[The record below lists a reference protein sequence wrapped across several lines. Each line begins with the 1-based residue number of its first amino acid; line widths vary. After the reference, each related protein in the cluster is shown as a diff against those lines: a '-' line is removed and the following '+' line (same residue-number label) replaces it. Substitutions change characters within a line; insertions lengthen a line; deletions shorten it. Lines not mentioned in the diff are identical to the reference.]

1 MYSDWSS
8 LTVQLQTLGT
18 ATQSVLAKLPQEDGK
33 QVVASVVHTVAANLG
48 ITVPAEAKPSPLQS
62 EQEVNWCMEVIC
74 HGLCLPLE
82 DHMVIRDCVNIYCE
96 WLSALLPNPK
106 LCVPK
111 PVLEDPN
118 HYARK
123 IITHFN
129 HLFVPRKGEAQETI
143 HRQAVVCHRVLR
155 RVQELAQQSQ
165 IMERETWDTLL
176 SFLLAIND
184 ALLAPPAVKDD
195 VGDQLCE
202 RVLGVLY
209 EIWLIAC
216 VKSFPGPTLWKTFQE
231 MCMNWRHRTGL
242 VTQWNRVNI
251 ALLARQLTFMYGG
264 KMPQLNIPKEDAELV
279 PEQMTKECIAQA
291 SYRFLNSLGNPVELS
306 KPDKVCQTQQ
316 FFQYAIVSDSVIDPT
331 HHPCLHSLP
340 TIFFK
345 AMKGISAMVD
355 AYLGLPKASQLMS
368 LSRSS
373 SAASGP
379 GSASSLQPPTGI
391 PGFIAGSSAYVLSAV
406 TGTLPEHQLIEPSLT
421 RPRCSS
427 ILHLFGPWLFEAA
440 FIGSDFAK
448 NFATAESGVNTTPS
462 GVRRPNELNQ
472 NISPRPSSLSAPGNS
487 LGAEPLDLPPALTPD
502 RFESGRAE
510 AIGALCRIFCA
521 KKTGEEILPSYLAR
535 FYMAVQQ
542 GLRVGPDKVV
552 SECLASVLLNS
563 SNLMRID
570 LEGANLL
577 APYLVTALEIVLPE
591 REIKLASNTINRS
604 DLRRC
609 SVHLLE
615 SILTLPLHFA
625 NMPIKE
631 LCPGSDRNTP
641 PTNFNHLKPRLVNL
655 LVNALQVETETG
667 NAQMLLGCLLLMVQ
681 DSSALEE
688 AELRQSDGYSENSAR
703 NSGNIFAAAS
713 DTQSSFSDYTSLS
726 NDDHEGRY
734 DHDAATDS
742 AHALF
747 VRATYL
753 VCHRLI
759 SSWKSDLNTSLAA
772 LEMLSGLARINIPE
786 QARKLTDALECKRA
800 VKWLC
805 DYIVTQCSRPPP
817 AHSKD
822 LHSSIVAA
830 FQTCVTWLVHHP
842 YLLGD
847 KECLA
852 TVVEVAE
859 LGISGTK
866 SQNRA
871 SDVPVMKEDKDLS
884 PASRRVRDAAEHLL
898 SVVLEQVGYF
908 PNACGA
914 ESLSTLL
921 DEANLVMQ
929 CNSWNGE
936 EISTQDAV
944 QAFRYFVVDQSVIL
958 GILEEPLGNDQD
970 PQPTVTVLIRCPS
983 NKAAW
988 TLQLRHLPRHKSGQV
1003 QRTANPG
1010 RPMAMDDQ
1018 GTRNDSK
1025 PCFFP
1030 DSIDRIPLCA
1040 ADRSIPAVE
1049 SIAGDER
1056 AAMELDRLSRLMES
1070 QADLERDLDK
1080 QATNDQSYHVEFE
1093 CTPPEP
1099 CTEFQTARLILSH
1112 LGFLSIPALKAAVD
1126 SPVPR
1131 LVALENDGLGFVQDL
1146 EALDRLSP
1154 RTHDTILAFYV
1165 RAGQNKAEHIV
1176 HNALYGDLTPL
1187 YLELLASLG
1196 WPVQVATHPGW
1207 TGDVNTSWKVIEA
1220 EQVEH
1225 RDPGPARFNGEQS
1238 VLYWAD
1244 VASELAIVVPSKL
1257 HDPTGQDVISRPSSA
1272 QGAAFLVPES
1282 GSGPNSGA
1290 FETGNNEKTS
1300 LNRNK
1305 EKLERAPTSLS
1316 LELDQEQMARRK
1328 LGRTQGS
1335 GGGAEQKVVLVWLE
1349 SVEDSDSFPLGDL
1362 VSGVNNVCL
1371 IIFIHPLASGLLRV
1385 KLSGHIG
1392 KMNFATPLVD
1402 GMVVSRRAVGP
1413 LVRQTALNMCRRK
1426 RLEADTYQPPHVRRK
1441 LKIQEMVQKYRSHM
1455 TEAEFYAHLFNS
1467 PSM

>member
-48 ITVPAEAKPSPLQS
+48 ITVPAEAKPSPLQT

-340 TIFFK
+340 NIFFK

-379 GSASSLQPPTGI
+379 GSASSLQQPAGI
-391 PGFIAGSSAYVLSAV
+391 PGFIAASSAYVLSAV
-406 TGTLPEHQLIEPSLT
+406 TGTMPEHQAIEPSLT

-440 FIGSDFAK
+440 FIGSEFAK

-462 GVRRPNELNQ
+462 GIRRPNEMNMNPTL
-472 NISPRPSSLSAPGNS
+472 SPRPASLSGPGSS

-542 GLRVGPDKVV
+542 GLKVGPDKIV

-577 APYLVTALEIVLPE
+577 APYLVAALEIVLPE

-609 SVHLLE
+609 AIHLLE

-631 LCPGSDRNTP
+631 LVPGSDRNTP
-641 PTNFNHLKPRLVNL
+641 LTNFNHLKPRIVNL

-734 DHDAATDS
+734 DHDAAADS

-786 QARKLTDALECKRA
+786 QDALECKRA

-871 SDVPVMKEDKDLS
+871 SDIPVMKEDKDLS

-921 DEANLVMQ
+921 DESNLVMQ

-936 EISTQDAV
+936 EISTVDAV
-944 QAFRYFVVDQSVIL
+944 QAFRYFVIDQSVIL

-1003 QRTANPG
+1003 QRSANPG

-1070 QADLERDLDK
+1070 QADLEKDLDK

-1131 LVALENDGLGFVQDL
+1131 LVALENDGLGFVQDI

-1176 HNALYGDLTPL
+1176 NNAQYGDLTPL

-1207 TGDVNTSWKVIEA
+1207 TGDVNTSWKVTEA
-1220 EQVEH
+1220 EQVEQ
-1225 RDPGPARFNGEQS
+1225 RDPGPARFNGEHS
-1238 VLYWAD
+1238 ILYWAD
-1244 VASELAIVVPSKL
+1244 VASELAIVVPSQL
-1257 HDPTGQDVISRPSSA
+1257 HGHAHHDAVSRPSSA

-1290 FETGNNEKTS
+1290 FERGSNERNS
-1300 LNRNK
+1300 LKRNT

-1316 LELDQEQMARRK
+1316 LELDQEAMARRK

-1335 GGGAEQKVVLVWLE
+1335 GGGAEQKVVFVWLE
-1349 SVEDSDSFPLGDL
+1349 SMEDADSFPLGDL

-1426 RLEADTYQPPHVRRK
+1426 RLEADVYQPPHVRRK
-1441 LKIQEMVQKYRSHM
+1441 QKIQEMVQKYRSHM

-1467 PSM
+1467 PCV

>member
-1 MYSDWSS
+1 
-8 LTVQLQTLGT
+8 
-18 ATQSVLAKLPQEDGK
+18 
-33 QVVASVVHTVAANLG
+33 
-48 ITVPAEAKPSPLQS
+48 
-62 EQEVNWCMEVIC
+62 
-74 HGLCLPLE
+74 
-82 DHMVIRDCVNIYCE
+82 
-96 WLSALLPNPK
+96 
-106 LCVPK
+106 
-111 PVLEDPN
+111 
-118 HYARK
+118 
-123 IITHFN
+123 
-129 HLFVPRKGEAQETI
+129 
-143 HRQAVVCHRVLR
+143 
-155 RVQELAQQSQ
+155 
-165 IMERETWDTLL
+165 
-176 SFLLAIND
+176 
-184 ALLAPPAVKDD
+184 
-195 VGDQLCE
+195 
-202 RVLGVLY
+202 
-209 EIWLIAC
+209 
-216 VKSFPGPTLWKTFQE
+216 
-231 MCMNWRHRTGL
+231 MNWRHRTGL

-279 PEQMTKECIAQA
+279 PEHMTKECIAQA

-340 TIFFK
+340 NIFFK

-379 GSASSLQPPTGI
+379 GSASSLQQTAGI
-391 PGFIAGSSAYVLSAV
+391 PGFIAASSAYVLSAV
-406 TGTLPEHQLIEPSLT
+406 TGTMPEHQAIEPSIT

-440 FIGSDFAK
+440 FIGSEFAK
-448 NFATAESGVNTTPS
+448 KFATAESGVNTTPS
-462 GVRRPNELNQ
+462 GIRRPNEM
-472 NISPRPSSLSAPGNS
+472 NINPTLSPRPTSLSGPGSS

-542 GLRVGPDKVV
+542 GLKVGPDKIV

-577 APYLVTALEIVLPE
+577 APYLVAALEIVLPE

-609 SVHLLE
+609 AIHLLE
-615 SILTLPLHFA
+615 SMLTLPLHFA

-631 LCPGSDRNTP
+631 LVPGSDRNTP
-641 PTNFNHLKPRLVNL
+641 LTNFNHLKPKIVNL

-703 NSGNIFAAAS
+703 SSGNIFAAAS

-734 DHDAATDS
+734 DHDAAADS

-786 QARKLTDALECKRA
+786 QDALECKRA

-871 SDVPVMKEDKDLS
+871 SDIPVMKEDKDLS

-936 EISTQDAV
+936 EISTVDAV
-944 QAFRYFVVDQSVIL
+944 QAFRYFVIDQSVIL

-1030 DSIDRIPLCA
+1030 ESIDRIPLCA

-1070 QADLERDLDK
+1070 QADLEKDLDK

-1165 RAGQNKAEHIV
+1165 RAGQNKAEHIAN
-1176 HNALYGDLTPL
+1176 NALYGDLTPL

-1220 EQVEH
+1220 ENVEH
-1225 RDPGPARFNGEQS
+1225 RDPGPGRFNGEHS

-1244 VASELAIVVPSKL
+1244 VASELAIVVPSQL
-1257 HDPTGQDVISRPSSA
+1257 HGQAHLDAVSRPSSA

-1290 FETGNNEKTS
+1290 FERGSNERNS
-1300 LNRNK
+1300 LKRNT

-1316 LELDQEQMARRK
+1316 LELDQEAMARRK

-1349 SVEDSDSFPLGDL
+1349 SMEDADSFPLGDL

-1413 LVRQTALNMCRRK
+1413 LLRQTALNMCRRK
-1426 RLEADTYQPPHVRRK
+1426 RLEADVYQPPHVRRK
-1441 LKIQEMVQKYRSHM
+1441 QKIQEMVQKYRSHM

-1467 PSM
+1467 PCV